1 MAIKS
6 DWMAMICFI
15 FKTEKKDL
23 VIITSLRDK
32 ILEVASS
39 FAIS

>member
-15 FKTEKKDL
+15 FKTEKNL

-39 FAIS
+39 FAVS